1 MYTDYE
7 EYLTNCQYLSDAE
20 REYEEVARMTN
31 DELYDYCS
39 HSREVA
45 LAYIQADI
53 DLYTAA
59 VNDYVDADHAEET
72 SHNLQAERTS
82 LCYSQGLSY

>member
-7 EYLTNCQYLSDAE
+7 EYLTNCQHLSDAE
-20 REYEEVARMTN
+20 REYEEVANMTS

-45 LAYIQADI
+45 LANIQADI
-53 DLYTAA
+53 EMYQELVD
-59 VNDYVDADHAEET
+59 DYIDADEAEEST
-72 SHNLQAERTS
+72 IALRNERS
-82 LCYSQGLSY
+82 ALCHSQGLSF